1 MTLSLYCHDRQRH
14 GYFQRSRRRS
24 PAWAPPKPR
33 PPRSVGPHFPL
44 PCPIVFS
51 FFRFFVL
58 VGWLAVKV
66 QMMLFTRMLQCLVF
80 HSILLACQSALWSHP
95 CMGMAVI
102 SSSPWSHAISHKD
115 PEELAPPRVHTPPP
129 SPCPLPSPIGSHV
142 GLSIICPGSRGHLK
156 VLHSD
161 VGFDILLKTQSE
173 FHSFYT

>member
-1 MTLSLYCHDRQRH
+1 MHSAHHASLSLVITHHHMVNSGGGGGGGRVQRSPEPKIITSLPYSLPMRLLGGGTKSFSFYHFPFLFNLIFVFMTLSLYCHDRQRH

-80 HSILLACQSALWSHP
+80 HSILLACQSAL
-95 CMGMAVI
+95 
-102 SSSPWSHAISHKD
+102 
-115 PEELAPPRVHTPPP
+115 
-129 SPCPLPSPIGSHV
+129 
-142 GLSIICPGSRGHLK
+142 
-156 VLHSD
+156 
-161 VGFDILLKTQSE
+161 
-173 FHSFYT
+173 